1 MKWKDE
7 LEEKG
12 SRMVKEI
19 MAALPFLDNEV
30 YVLYDLSLLC
40 NTSVEDLK
48 SRCANV
54 LKGLLE
60 IMNGE
65 KEVVYKVSQIRDF
78 MTLENCKTNLSF
90 ASMGFINGDMLR
102 GWDDK
107 KKK

>member
-1 MKWKDE
+1 MPVYSYLDFVGNSWIQNE
-7 LEEKG
+7 VERRVG
-12 SRMVKEI
+12 RMVKEI

-65 KEVVYKVSQIRDF
+65 KEVVYKVSKIRDLN
-78 MTLENCKTNLSF
+78 TLQLPNESV
-90 ASMGFINGDMLR
+90 A
-102 GWDDK
+102 
-107 KKK
+107 